1 MIVGYLFATLTAILF
16 VTLEPVSKL
25 ITGDIN
31 PLAITFIRF
40 FISGVIILPISLI
53 QLQKKGQKLPPMTV
67 FLMALL
73 GTAMICCSMV
83 PLQYGVKLAESPA
96 LISVLFS
103 SNSITTILLSAL
115 ILKNRLTPVKCL
127 AMVLCALGILVCV
140 DFRSGSNLFSV
151 FLALIAGLSFSLY
164 TVLAKKLF
172 PSYGGA
178 VQAGIG
184 FFSGSL
190 VLLVILLCFNIPVFS
205 GIHMDVVPH
214 LLYLGIFV
222 TGIGYLSYFKAME
235 KGGPFAAALT
245 FFIKPVLTPFAAL
258 LINGILPSAEIFI
271 AIVLIVSGSV
281 LNAWSE
287 KHRCAS
293 L

>member
-1 MIVGYLFATLTAILF
+1 MVVGYLFAALTAILF
-16 VTLEPVSKL
+16 VTMEPVSKL
-25 ITGDIN
+25 ISADVS
-31 PLAITFIRF
+31 PFAITFIRF
-40 FISGVIILPISLI
+40 FISGVIILPIGLI
-53 QLQKKGQKLPPMTV
+53 RLRKKGRKLPLKTF

-73 GTAMICCSMV
+73 GTIMICASMI
-83 PLQYGVKLAESPA
+83 PLQYAVKLAESPA

-103 SNSITTILLSAL
+103 ANSITTILLSAL
-115 ILKNRLTPVKCL
+115 VLKNRLTPAKCL
-127 AMVLCALGILVCV
+127 AMLLCALGILICM

-151 FLALIAGLSFSLY
+151 FLALIAGLFFSLY
-164 TVLAKKLF
+164 TVLGKKLF
-172 PSYGGA
+172 SSYSGT

-184 FFSGSL
+184 FFFGSL
-190 VLLVILLCFNIPVFS
+190 VLLVILLCFNIPVFTR
-205 GIHMDVVPH
+205 IHMNAVPH

-222 TGIGYLSYFKAME
+222 TGVGYLSYFKAME

-258 LINGILPSAEIFI
+258 LINGVIPSVEIFI

-287 KHRCAS
+287 KRR
-293 L
+293 